1 MADAV
6 DETPKEDATLEG
18 DAAPVGEAKRES
30 EALGPT
36 NTTDAVDV
44 EAGGELVALGTL
56 GELTE
61 GVSLGLTPRN
71 GACVRH
77 L

>member
-1 MADAV
+1 MV
-6 DETPKEDATLEG
+6 D
-18 DAAPVGEAKRES
+18 AKREA

-36 NTTDAVDV
+36 NTTEAIDV

-61 GVSLGLTPRN
+61 GVELGLTPRN
-71 GACVRH
+71 GACARH